1 MVKNNS
7 VQKAVYESAL
17 RLLTRREHSQLELS
31 RKLTAKDF
39 EPEIINIVI
48 AQLTEEGWQSDSRFA
63 ESFTRHRINQ
73 GFGELK
79 IGAELNQ
86 RGIGV
91 FDYDFVLDDLGVSW
105 DDVLER
111 VYQKKYLLSDTISF
125 KEKAKRTRFMV
136 QRGFSYQ
143 QIAALFQRLM
153 IRLQ

>member
-1 MVKNNS
+1 MK
-7 VQKAVYESAL
+7 KAVYESAL

-48 AQLTEEGWQSDSRFA
+48 IQLTEEGWQSDSRFA
-63 ESFTRHRINQ
+63 MSFTRHRINQ
-73 GFGELK
+73 GFGKLK
-79 IGAELNQ
+79 IAAELNQ
-86 RGIGV
+86 RGISE
-91 FDYDFVLDDLGVSW
+91 FDCDSVLVDLGVSW
-105 DDVLER
+105 NEVLER
-111 VYQKKYLLSDTISF
+111 VYQKKYPPSDSISF